1 MTNPTTR
8 SRLRS
13 RLLRP
18 SAILMTLL
26 TAGWLVGL
34 FASSAEAKGGGNLT
48 SAHAI
53 AKHITPVKG
62 GAKGGSHGGGK
73 GGVVAAIRPPTTG
86 STTTVD
92 RCS

>member
-73 GGVVAAIRPPTTG
+73 GGGGGGKTTSNG
-86 STTTVD
+86 INYHGGPVHT
-92 RCS
+92 